1 MECIWFLQ
9 FRLTQSGI
17 CNCMYLVESHGQR
30 QYSLPI
36 STLLQAAANT
46 QFIDRFTVKFTNNSH
61 DTVVYLSTFTKV
73 LARKFSVSTISCLL
87 FFVLTNSLLF
97 HLRPS
102 LWEQEYLKYLLYADD
117 IVLVSSMAVI
127 KKILKYVLKYFVIL
141 FLLIFF

>member
-1 MECIWFLQ
+1 MECIWLLQ

-73 LARKFSVSTISCLL
+73 LARKFSVSTISCL
-87 FFVLTNSLLF
+87 FFVVYSSTPAPLCGN
-97 HLRPS
+97 
-102 LWEQEYLKYLLYADD
+102 KYILYADD

-127 KKILKYVLKYFVIL
+127 KKIILKYDLKYFVIL

>member
-87 FFVLTNSLLF
+87 FFVLTNCLLF
-97 HLRPS
+97 HPRPS
-102 LWEQEYLKYLLYADD
+102 LWEQVP
-117 IVLVSSMAVI
+117 IVCRWYCARFFYGSYKKNNFFSFSSNLVFCDAPRI
-127 KKILKYVLKYFVIL
+127 
-141 FLLIFF
+141 

>member
-97 HLRPS
+97 HPRPS
-102 LWEQEYLKYLLYADD
+102 LWEQVPMYADD
-117 IVLVSSMAVI
+117 IVLVSSMVVI
-127 KKILKYVLKYFVIL
+127 KKIILKYVLKYFVIL